1 MLLVMDV
8 GNTNTVLGLY
18 DGDKLTGHWRI
29 VTTTYRTADELGIL
43 LNMLMT
49 TIHVSPR
56 AITGVCISSVVPQIN
71 LNLQQV
77 CRSFFHCEPLMVGP
91 GIKTGLVL
99 QCDNPKEVG
108 ADRIVNSV
116 AAIEEYGG
124 PLIIVDFGTA
134 TNFDVVTAK
143 AEWRGGII
151 CPGIQLSA
159 NALFENCAK
168 LSRVELIPPETA
180 IGRNTVTN
188 IRSGIIFGYSD
199 MVDGLVNRIKA
210 EMEGEPKVIA
220 TGGLASLIAGV
231 GKTIDVVDDLLTL
244 KGLRVIYRKNA
255 E

>member
-18 DGDKLTGHWRI
+18 DGDKLAGHWRI

-43 LNMLMT
+43 FNMLMT
-49 TIHVSPR
+49 TIHVDPR
-56 AITGVCISSVVPQIN
+56 SITGACISSVVPQLN

-77 CRSFFHCEPLMVGP
+77 CRSFFHLEPLMVGP

-143 AEWRGGII
+143 CEWRGGII
-151 CPGIQLSA
+151 CPGINLSA

-168 LSRVELIPPETA
+168 LPRVELIAPETA
-180 IGRNTVTN
+180 IGKNTVAN
-188 IRSGIIFGYSD
+188 IRSGIIFGYAD
-199 MVDGLVNRIKA
+199 MVDGLVARIKA

-220 TGGLASLIAGV
+220 TGGLAGVIAGV
-231 GKTIDVVDDLLTL
+231 GKSIDIVDDWLTL
-244 KGLRVIYRKNA
+244 KGLRLVYRKNA